1 MPLSSTNLL
10 VLQNKSSAL
19 MNWFIALTSL
29 RPSHAT
35 GNLDRS
41 HDLRSHH
48 FQTQKREVYFV
59 NCTLAFHNI
68 KVINI
73 ILECPAQSCLYI
85 TNPHHK
91 SSVWS
96 FVYIYFIKYKDQVNG
111 CA

>member
-91 SSVWS
+91 SPGYQSLDFLFCS
-96 FVYIYFIKYKDQVNG
+96 F
-111 CA
+111 